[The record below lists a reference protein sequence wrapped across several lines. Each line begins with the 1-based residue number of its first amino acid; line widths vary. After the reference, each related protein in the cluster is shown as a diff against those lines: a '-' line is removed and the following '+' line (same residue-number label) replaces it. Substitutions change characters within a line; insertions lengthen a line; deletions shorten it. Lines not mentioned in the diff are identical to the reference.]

1 MRLKVEHAEPGTD
14 PTLIETPMRTQSG
27 LAYAIKQNWWVVL
40 GLAVV
45 IFGLTRDKDAPKK
58 QQADAPQPT
67 PTAALVAELP
77 AGWCEGPGGAP
88 VPPGLYTIGSQQ
100 RRCENEAWFLIDE
113 P

>member
-58 QQADAPQPT
+58 Q
-67 PTAALVAELP
+67 
-77 AGWCEGPGGAP
+77 
-88 VPPGLYTIGSQQ
+88 YTIGSQQ
-100 RRCENEAWFLIDE
+100 RRCENEAWFLINE